1 MQPLINIGNSF
12 IWSKCKETGV
22 TIYDAEN
29 DMLFRLLSS
38 FLWAAHAFS
47 IILEEFISLLMFALT
62 YVCHLP
68 YSMGHLLVLLIT
80 SVRVP
85 LIVYLSLDQY
95 WNVHFNAYVGSLDW
109 LRRTSWTTTLIW
121 WHQTLVMLIQTVLC
135 SRMTQMTGPVGA
147 LILRWDCQFIKK
159 MRWVY
164 YSLGIWLLKN

>member
-29 DMLFRLLSS
+29 DILFRLFSS
-38 FLWAAHAFS
+38 FWWAALAFS
-47 IILEEFISLLMFALT
+47 IVLEEFISLLMFALT

-95 WNVHFNAYVGSLDW
+95 WNVHFNACWQLGLAEKNILNYDFDLVASDPSDAN
-109 LRRTSWTTTLIW
+109 TNSTTLFSDDTDDRSCRSTNPEMGLSV
-121 WHQTLVMLIQTVLC
+121 HQEDEVSV
-135 SRMTQMTGPVGA
+135 V
-147 LILRWDCQFIKK
+147 
-159 MRWVY
+159 
-164 YSLGIWLLKN
+164 

>member
-29 DMLFRLLSS
+29 DILSRLFSS
-38 FLWAAHAFS
+38 FWWAALAFS
-47 IILEEFISLLMFALT
+47 IVLEEFISLLMFALT
-62 YVCHLP
+62 YVRHLP

-109 LRRTSWTTTLIW
+109 RRRTFWTTTLIW
-121 WHQTLVMLIQTVLC
+121 WLQTLVMLIQTVLLC
-135 SRMTQMTGPVGA
+135 SQMTQMTGPVGA

-159 MRWVY
+159 MRWV
-164 YSLGIWLLKN
+164 